1 MKNALAIVAL
11 TSGLSIAA
19 RAESPPA
26 VPESLLACAKL
37 QDSAERVRCYDA
49 QVAAMQ
55 QAGKG
60 AAAAAPA
67 PTAARA
73 PAPVPVPPNPA
84 STAAPVNAATP
95 AARTAETNAGSAA
108 PRSAQSAPEPAPAA
122 SPSAP
127 AGSAAAHF
135 GEEQLPFAQS
145 PKRRHDK
152 ETLSSSITGVT
163 KGPPGIYYF
172 SLANGQV
179 WRGEGSEIANSSAIG
194 FLFRAGVPVRIE
206 RGALGSYHMSA
217 PDIGTKNW
225 MYVRRVR

>member
-1 MKNALAIVAL
+1 RDDRHFQRGERKRECDRCCTKMGHPAASALRHNGIMKNALAIVAL

-26 VPESLLACAKL
+26 VPEGLLACAKL

-108 PRSAQSAPEPAPAA
+108 PRSAQSAPEPAPAG
-122 SPSAP
+122 SPSA
-127 AGSAAAHF
+127 
-135 GEEQLPFAQS
+135 
-145 PKRRHDK
+145 R
-152 ETLSSSITGVT
+152 
-163 KGPPGIYYF
+163 
-172 SLANGQV
+172 
-179 WRGEGSEIANSSAIG
+179 
-194 FLFRAGVPVRIE
+194 
-206 RGALGSYHMSA
+206 
-217 PDIGTKNW
+217 
-225 MYVRRVR
+225 